1 MEDDIPNCQTVVEE
15 TCKEDTSGYTTDV
28 KCSKWPREE
37 CTLFKKQSTKYTPS
51 TSCSK
56 VAEEFPS
63 VVKLIVSDSC
73 GSLWSTWMWLQRRPR
88 GVP

>member
-1 MEDDIPNCQTVVEE
+1 MTDDIPNCQTVVEE
-15 TCKEDTSGYTTDV
+15 RCKENTSGYTNNV
-28 KCSKWPREE
+28 ECSKWPREE

-56 VAEEFPS
+56 VVKEFS
-63 VVKLIVSDSC
+63 SGVKLILSDSC
-73 GSLWSTWMWLQRRPR
+73 GVVWSTWMWLQRGPG